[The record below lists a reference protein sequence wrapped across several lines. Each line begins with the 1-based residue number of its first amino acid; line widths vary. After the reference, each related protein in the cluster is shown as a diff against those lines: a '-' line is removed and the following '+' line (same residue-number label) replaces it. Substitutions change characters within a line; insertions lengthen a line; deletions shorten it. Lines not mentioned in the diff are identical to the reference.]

1 MDAAYAAQNRKQ
13 AYQTGENILTRRR
26 LTEFGKR
33 LAPVMVTAPVTAP
46 TPAPSTQPSSQSQAK
61 EHIGVALPGDHFTSA
76 WVFNWTRLFG
86 DLLALFNVEPLFC
99 YSTNVYATRTTIWE
113 HFRAA
118 RPQPDYVLWIDDD
131 NLVTF
136 DNVVQLLQDLQARPD
151 ADIVTG
157 WCWCGGDIYE
167 QAESRISVGTLDSLG
182 LTRFTP
188 HSELMAGDE
197 PLREI
202 HFSGFPLLLM
212 RRGVLQKLGPD
223 AFAPLTGPQY
233 SRGYAG
239 EDVSFCLRAKEA
251 GVRILVD
258 RRVQVPH
265 LKLRPAEPRVMP
277 AVESAVA

>member
-1 MDAAYAAQNRKQ
+1 
-13 AYQTGENILTRRR
+13 
-26 LTEFGKR
+26 
-33 LAPVMVTAPVTAP
+33 MVTAPVTAP

-233 SRGYAG
+233 SPGLCRRGRFVLSPGKGSRSKNPGGPAG
-239 EDVSFCLRAKEA
+239 SGPPFETAAGGTTGNAGGRVSGCIR
-251 GVRILVD
+251 
-258 RRVQVPH
+258 
-265 LKLRPAEPRVMP
+265 KLHQ
-277 AVESAVA
+277 